1 MKVFIS
7 AQIRR
12 KEFGRKV
19 PAEDLPVISRSA
31 RAALGV
37 TIAARG
43 LPPHTHLIKAYATSK
58 RGPKRIVYLLLVE
71 GGDTFLL
78 FYRGKMILSGVMSAW
93 QTRLSERRWKSIS
106 RCSKRIFQVET
117 SRSFCPIKRRAP
129 IEEWQGRRDDCLRW
143 RDE

>member
-71 GGDTFLL
+71 GGDMFLL
-78 FYRGKMILSGVMSAW
+78 FYRGKNDPVGRNVSMANPAFRTALEKYLALLEADISGGN
-93 QTRLSERRWKSIS
+93 
-106 RCSKRIFQVET
+106 
-117 SRSFCPIKRRAP
+117 
-129 IEEWQGRRDDCLRW
+129 IEELLPDQAPGAD
-143 RDE
+143 

>member
-1 MKVFIS
+1 LEEDQEPAVKVFIS

-43 LPPHTHLIKAYATSK
+43 LPPHTQLIKAYATSK
-58 RGPKRIVYLLLVE
+58 RGPKRIVYLLAVE
-71 GGDTFLL
+71 DGDMFLL
-78 FYRGKMILSGVMSAW
+78 FYRGKNDAIGKNASMSNSAFRAALEKYLALLEADISGGN
-93 QTRLSERRWKSIS
+93 
-106 RCSKRIFQVET
+106 
-117 SRSFCPIKRRAP
+117 
-129 IEEWQGRRDDCLRW
+129 IEELLPDQAPGA
-143 RDE
+143 E